1 MKELIP
7 FGAGLLVGGWLATIS
22 SVRLRAI
29 LLPVL
34 CLILGA
40 AASWVNGE
48 LQGRWWG
55 IFVSVDAI
63 LVWLGAL
70 AAFALVTRRARARA
84 VR

>member
-7 FGAGLLVGGWLATIS
+7 FGAGLLVGGWLATVRSI
-22 SVRLRAI
+22 RLRAI